1 MKWLN
6 HIRKPEQKIP
16 ISKAFLY
23 TTLLFCLGLIIGAI
37 AKLFDIYTTNLG
49 NVFSQISVWVFICTS
64 ISIYSG
70 TAKRAAANV
79 LCFCLGMLLAY
90 YITAEMTSSVYSYIF
105 IYGWTIFALF
115 SPVMGFC
122 VWYAKGKH
130 WISTVISIGIIVT
143 MLIAAIVL
151 FDKLRISDI
160 LFTLLTG
167 FILFKK

>member
-23 TTLLFCLGLIIGAI
+23 TALLFCLGLIIGAI

-49 NVFSQISVWVFICTS
+49 LV
-64 ISIYSG
+64 
-70 TAKRAAANV
+70 
-79 LCFCLGMLLAY
+79 
-90 YITAEMTSSVYSYIF
+90 
-105 IYGWTIFALF
+105 
-115 SPVMGFC
+115 
-122 VWYAKGKH
+122 
-130 WISTVISIGIIVT
+130 
-143 MLIAAIVL
+143 AAIVL

-160 LFTLLTG
+160 LFTLLMG